1 MNDHPLKVEHHN
13 TTSDGGSI
21 ASKDYEDRYFQDNGF
36 DESKEVYIGGN
47 NLEER
52 WESFSGSCFTIGELG
67 FGLGLN
73 FLTTMHCWL
82 KKERSFNL
90 DYIGID
96 KKILEKKNLV
106 LLEEAFPNLKK
117 EINIFKECDVVGHN
131 GFECISIPDLKI
143 RLILVTEDVQKA
155 INDICIS
162 NIDAWFL
169 DGFDPKKNPEMWTE
183 DVLKAVFDL
192 SSSDSSFSS
201 FTSVGRIRRALLENG
216 FEVNKVPGFGTK
228 RHRIVGRKFEENKKS
243 LDIEYFDMENL
254 YKTKDD
260 YTANEIEVFID
271 ENKDQLKR
279 EYIDFKY
286 VILNPKN
293 LIGIEEFNQEFFDEI
308 DSIENKISQGSTFDT
323 ILEDINVDIIEV
335 NEFAPSSSK
344 QINEDLIYSKK
355 TSKIDLI
362 ESGDNFLLYNI
373 DNQYDRAPDLNDEII
388 KGEIVELIYQKGK
401 FDYNREIIE
410 EIQKKKFD
418 NSKFE
423 ELAGSN
429 KEYSSI
435 NSIEDDKL
443 IDINSVKML
452 YALPVNSFALVNKED
467 KIYLVKITGTNKNSF
482 NKTDEKY
489 LKFVNSQNTNNRKSI
504 LQSYDQLLNDKY
516 QVQLNQKTID
526 RVKNY
531 FK

>member
-1 MNDHPLKVEHHN
+1 MIEKLKN
-13 TTSDGGSI
+13 LGWKQFGGLVLIVIIII
-21 ASKDYEDRYFQDNGF
+21 AF
-36 DESKEVYIGGN
+36 
-47 NLEER
+47 
-52 WESFSGSCFTIGELG
+52 G
-67 FGLGLN
+67 FGGFGGGFSTN
-73 FLTTMHCWL
+73 NQNNIAKINKTNVTTQDFIDYVNQSGISQ
-82 KKERSFNL
+82 EAIRDNL
-90 DYIGID
+90 DNNIIEELLSGLISTTLID
-96 KKILEKKNLV
+96 LEIK
-106 LLEEAFPNLKK
+106 
-117 EINIFKECDVVGHN
+117 D
-131 GFECISIPDLKI
+131 
-143 RLILVTEDVQKA
+143 
-155 INDICIS
+155 
-162 NIDAWFL
+162 
-169 DGFDPKKNPEMWTE
+169 
-183 DVLKAVFDL
+183 FDL
-192 SSSDSSFSS
+192 SINERTILKNIKENKNFHD
-201 FTSVGRIRRALLENG
+201 ENG
-216 FEVNKVPGFGTK
+216 NFQRIKYEKFLLSNNLSAPMFELQLKNRELQKHLFDFIGAGTITPNFLIEK
-228 RHRIVGRKFEENKKS
+228 KFEENNKS

-323 ILEDINVDIIEV
+323 ILADINVDIIQV
-335 NEFAPSSSK
+335 NEFAPSSNK

-355 TSKIDLI
+355 ASKIDLI

-410 EIQKKKFD
+410 QIQKKEFD

-489 LKFVNSQNTNNRKSI
+489 LKFVKSQNTNNRKSI

>member
-1 MNDHPLKVEHHN
+1 MIEKLKN
-13 TTSDGGSI
+13 LGWKQLGGLVLIVIIII
-21 ASKDYEDRYFQDNGF
+21 AF
-36 DESKEVYIGGN
+36 
-47 NLEER
+47 
-52 WESFSGSCFTIGELG
+52 G
-67 FGLGLN
+67 FGGFGGGFSTN
-73 FLTTMHCWL
+73 NQNNIAKINKTNVTTQDFIDYVNQSGISQ
-82 KKERSFNL
+82 EAIRDNL
-90 DYIGID
+90 DNNIIEELLSGLISTTLID
-96 KKILEKKNLV
+96 LEIK
-106 LLEEAFPNLKK
+106 
-117 EINIFKECDVVGHN
+117 D
-131 GFECISIPDLKI
+131 
-143 RLILVTEDVQKA
+143 
-155 INDICIS
+155 
-162 NIDAWFL
+162 
-169 DGFDPKKNPEMWTE
+169 
-183 DVLKAVFDL
+183 FDL
-192 SSSDSSFSS
+192 SINERTILKNIKENKNFQD
-201 FTSVGRIRRALLENG
+201 ENG
-216 FEVNKVPGFGTK
+216 AFQRIKYEKFLLSNNLSAPMFELQLKNRELQKHLFDFIGAGTITPNFLIEK
-228 RHRIVGRKFEENKKS
+228 KFEENNKS

-355 TSKIDLI
+355 ASKIDLI

-435 NSIEDDKL
+435 NSITDDKL

>member
-1 MNDHPLKVEHHN
+1 MIEKLKNLGWKQFGGLVLIVIIIIAFGFGGFGGGFSTN
-13 TTSDGGSI
+13 NQNNIAKINKTNVTTQDFI
-21 ASKDYEDRYFQDNGF
+21 DYVNQSGISQEAIRD
-36 DESKEVYIGGN
+36 
-47 NLEER
+47 NLENNIIE
-52 WESFSGSCFTIGELG
+52 ELLSGLIS
-67 FGLGLN
+67 
-73 FLTTMHCWL
+73 TTL
-82 KKERSFNL
+82 
-90 DYIGID
+90 ID
-96 KKILEKKNLV
+96 LEIK
-106 LLEEAFPNLKK
+106 
-117 EINIFKECDVVGHN
+117 D
-131 GFECISIPDLKI
+131 
-143 RLILVTEDVQKA
+143 
-155 INDICIS
+155 
-162 NIDAWFL
+162 
-169 DGFDPKKNPEMWTE
+169 
-183 DVLKAVFDL
+183 FDL
-192 SSSDSSFSS
+192 SINERTILKNIKENKNFHD
-201 FTSVGRIRRALLENG
+201 ENG
-216 FEVNKVPGFGTK
+216 TFQRIKYEKFLLSNNLSATMFELQLKNRELQKHLFDFIGAGTITPNFLIEK
-228 RHRIVGRKFEENKKS
+228 KFEENNKS
-243 LDIEYFDMENL
+243 LNIEYFDMENL

-335 NEFAPSSSK
+335 NEFAPSSNK

-355 TSKIDLI
+355 ASKIDLI
-362 ESGDNFLLYNI
+362 ENGDNFLLYNI

>member
-1 MNDHPLKVEHHN
+1 MIEKLKNLGWKQFGGLVLIVIIIIAFGFGGFGGGFSTN
-13 TTSDGGSI
+13 NQNNIAKINKTNVTTQDFI
-21 ASKDYEDRYFQDNGF
+21 DYVNQSGISQEAIRD
-36 DESKEVYIGGN
+36 
-47 NLEER
+47 NLENNIIE
-52 WESFSGSCFTIGELG
+52 ELLSGLIS
-67 FGLGLN
+67 
-73 FLTTMHCWL
+73 TTL
-82 KKERSFNL
+82 
-90 DYIGID
+90 ID
-96 KKILEKKNLV
+96 LE
-106 LLEEAFPNLKK
+106 
-117 EINIFKECDVVGHN
+117 I
-131 GFECISIPDLKI
+131 
-143 RLILVTEDVQKA
+143 ED
-155 INDICIS
+155 
-162 NIDAWFL
+162 
-169 DGFDPKKNPEMWTE
+169 
-183 DVLKAVFDL
+183 FDL
-192 SSSDSSFSS
+192 SINERTILKNIKENKNFHD
-201 FTSVGRIRRALLENG
+201 ENG
-216 FEVNKVPGFGTK
+216 TFQRIKYEKFLLSNNLSATMFELQLKNRELQKHLFDFIGAGTITPNFLIEK
-228 RHRIVGRKFEENKKS
+228 KFEENNKS

-355 TSKIDLI
+355 ASKIDLI